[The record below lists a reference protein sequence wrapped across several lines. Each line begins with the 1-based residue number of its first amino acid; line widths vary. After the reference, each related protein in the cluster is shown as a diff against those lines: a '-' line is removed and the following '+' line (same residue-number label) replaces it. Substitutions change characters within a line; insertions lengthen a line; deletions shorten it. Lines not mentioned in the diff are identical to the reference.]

1 MLKIIAP
8 PPGEQRVP
16 PSAGCSKDSELETL
30 SLRAGTTV
38 RKWRFGSGPSVRGAQ
53 PFSFCFSNGRAG
65 VRRFFYLL

>member
-38 RKWRFGSGPSVRGAQ
+38 RK
-53 PFSFCFSNGRAG
+53 
-65 VRRFFYLL
+65 